1 MRSPHLTSLQAERS
15 AKPWPARSWW
25 CCFELRE
32 CALSSLLLSLSFAF
46 TNCLPLL
53 ASQLFSS
60 GLWSADSATTPCDR
74 SRPSGQTSDL
84 RVKASE
90 PFSGDPRGHRS
101 IQQLVTMSDTEDNQ
115 SSIRGSPRSMELSN
129 TSQQGTAS
137 QPVPDGSRLSDGQA
151 VNQPPTLD
159 VTGRSSPSGS
169 RRKPVS
175 CHTP

>member
-1 MRSPHLTSLQAERS
+1 MSSPHLTSLQAERS
-15 AKPWPARSWW
+15 AKPWPARRWW

-32 CALSSLLLSLSFAF
+32 CALSSLLPSLSFAF
-46 TNCLPLL
+46 TNRLPLL

-90 PFSGDPRGHRS
+90 PFFGDPRGHRS
-101 IQQLVTMSDTEDNQ
+101 IQQLVTMSHTEDSL

-129 TSQQGTAS
+129 TAPEQGTAG
-137 QPVPDGSRLSDGQA
+137 QPAPDGPAGQA

-169 RRKPVS
+169 RRQPVS